1 MKVVLFSLLMFV
13 SLVSSGQSE
22 FPLQLMEPTD
32 IKDIERLDYEVVR
45 LNAKI
50 RQCVAAG
57 LAPVIE
63 CHCFYPDKLAS
74 ALNLYR
80 AVLEKHPDWENRAVL
95 WWGSATSTPSN
106 LHLGGLKRTIE
117 KSCQNL
123 VSR

>member
-45 LNAKI
+45 LSAKI
-50 RQCVAAG
+50 KQCAAAG
-57 LAPVIE
+57 LAPAIE
-63 CHCFYPDKLAS
+63 CHCFYPGKLTS
-74 ALNLYR
+74 AINIYHT
-80 AVLEKHPDWENRAVL
+80 VIEKHPDWENRALL
-95 WWGSATSTPSN
+95 WWNSSRTIPSN
-106 LHLGGLKRTIE
+106 LDMGGLKLTIE
-117 KSCQNL
+117 ESCQNL

>member
-45 LNAKI
+45 LSAKI
-50 RQCVAAG
+50 KQCAAAG
-57 LAPVIE
+57 LAPAIE
-63 CHCFYPDKLAS
+63 CHCFYPGKLTS
-74 ALNLYR
+74 AINTYHTVI
-80 AVLEKHPDWENRAVL
+80 AKHPDWENRTLL
-95 WWGSATSTPSN
+95 WWNSSRTIPSN
-106 LHLGGLKRTIE
+106 LDMRGLKLTIE
-117 KSCQNL
+117 ESCQNL